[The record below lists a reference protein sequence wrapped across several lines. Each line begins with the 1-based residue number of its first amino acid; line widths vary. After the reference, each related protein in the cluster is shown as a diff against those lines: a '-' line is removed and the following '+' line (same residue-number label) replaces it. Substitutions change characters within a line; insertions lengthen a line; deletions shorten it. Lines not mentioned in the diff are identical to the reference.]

1 MSKLKLVLFIKS
13 EKVSTSSADTE
24 SLGHACASPMRTG
37 AYDRM
42 GSEIGFLSNDQLLL
56 LDAASRACERMKWEL
71 EIVDISKYSLMKKI
85 REKEP
90 IPRLEFEGKV
100 MTGIP
105 TSDEIIQVFN
115 ENHLDSLTD
124 RMESKLSIG
133 RL

>member
-42 GSEIGFLSNDQLLL
+42 GSEIGFLNNDQLLL
-56 LDAASRACERMKWEL
+56 LDAATRACERMKWDL
-71 EIVDISKYSLMKKI
+71 EIVDVSKYSLMKRI
-85 REKEP
+85 REKET
-90 IPRLEFEGKV
+90 IPRLECDGKI

-105 TSDEIIQVFN
+105 TSDMIIQVFI

-124 RMESKLSIG
+124 RIESKVSTG